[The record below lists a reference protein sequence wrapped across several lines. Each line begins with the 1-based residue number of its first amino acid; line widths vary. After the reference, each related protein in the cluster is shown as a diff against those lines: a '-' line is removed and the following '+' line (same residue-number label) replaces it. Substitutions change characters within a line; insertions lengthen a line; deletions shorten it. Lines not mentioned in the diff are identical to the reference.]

1 MSRKRVAL
9 FVFLRQ
15 SSLSRLRSI
24 WLDLV
29 AASFQLA
36 ESAKMKS
43 RRHEEA
49 RWNQRRHYRLG
60 PTGMQSCGQTPL
72 TDRRIPPQFSRRHSR
87 GGRQSHSSAWCSG
100 QPNAVRIRAANN
112 PTGTKL
118 GAASKEQNPN
128 LRTGVIHGGRSLC
141 QPALD

>member
-15 SSLSRLRSI
+15 SLSSRLRPIS
-24 WLDLV
+24 LDLV

-72 TDRRIPPQFSRRHSR
+72 TARQMPPQFSRCHSR
-87 GGRQSHSSAWCSG
+87 GGWQSHPARRYE
-100 QPNAVRIRAANN
+100 PLLPVPPAHRAGEGWGWDL
-112 PTGTKL
+112 PLPYIEIDELKVHKL
-118 GAASKEQNPN
+118 
-128 LRTGVIHGGRSLC
+128 
-141 QPALD
+141 

>member
-43 RRHEEA
+43 RRSMKH
-49 RWNQRRHYRLG
+49 G
-60 PTGMQSCGQTPL
+60 P
-72 TDRRIPPQFSRRHSR
+72 
-87 GGRQSHSSAWCSG
+87 
-100 QPNAVRIRAANN
+100 
-112 PTGTKL
+112 
-118 GAASKEQNPN
+118 
-128 LRTGVIHGGRSLC
+128 
-141 QPALD
+141 